1 MNPTAR
7 LIATA
12 ALALATLPAI
22 AQSAPPA
29 HTFTIQGD
37 QFLLDGKPFKVLSGE
52 LHYARIP
59 REYWHAR
66 LKMARAM
73 GLNTIATYVFWNVHE
88 PSPGQYNFSGNAD
101 LVAFIK
107 AAEEEGLYVILRAGP
122 YSCAEWEFGGYPP
135 WLLKDPRMATALRTN
150 DPAFMVP
157 VERWI
162 NRLAR
167 ETAPLQIG
175 RGGPILITQV
185 ENEYGSFVEHDNA
198 PPDPNHTYMTHMR
211 DIFVRAGFTDS
222 LLDTVDGGEELPMGG
237 VPGVFTGVNFGVGSS
252 KKEIALLA
260 AFQPNKPLLVTE
272 YWPGWFDYWGHPHQ
286 TRPLQPQLDDLD
298 YILSHGNGINLY
310 MFHGGTSFGFMSG
323 ANLIDNQYLP
333 QVTSYDYGAPLDE
346 AGHPTPKF
354 LAFRKIFAKY
364 ATCAPSLSTTAAK
377 KASSTATIEASS
389 TAAQEASTTATKE
402 ASSTAAKE
410 TSKTAAKETLK
421 TSTKEASSTAA
432 KEASSR
438 PERSGVEGPPHF
450 LRTAA
455 VSQVKLAE
463 TSGEA
468 CLPPI
473 PDPPP
478 VITIPT
484 ITLTESTPLWA
495 NLPTPIHSDTPK
507 PMEQFDQA
515 YGYILYRHQLHAA
528 ISGELVLDELHDY
541 AQIYLDGKLAGTLDR
556 RDARRHNQSTLPIT
570 TTGPARLDILVE
582 NSDRINFSP
591 AMRGEIKGITKSVT
605 LAGAPLTDWRI
616 YTLPMKWEDA
626 SSRPERSGVV
636 RPPHFSKTATNP
648 AGTPTFFRAHFTLTT
663 PGDTFLDVRNLT
675 KGALWIN
682 GHPIGRFWNIGP
694 QQTLY
699 VPGPW
704 LRDGENEII
713 LFDLHPGSTQP
724 HVAGL
729 ASPILDAPVAET
741 APLNPPE

>member
-1 MNPTAR
+1 MNYRGCVTIFSSQMKPIIRT
-7 LIATA
+7 LLA
-12 ALALATLPAI
+12 AVLALAAFPAI
-22 AQSAPPA
+22 AQPAA

-88 PSPGQYNFSGNAD
+88 PSPGQFNFSGNAD

-107 AAEEEGLYVILRAGP
+107 AAQEEGLYVILRAGP
-122 YSCAEWEFGGYPP
+122 YSCAEWEFGGYPA
-135 WLLKDPRMATALRTN
+135 WLLKDPRMSTALRTN

-162 NRLAR
+162 TRLGQ

-175 RGGPILITQV
+175 HGGPIIITQV
-185 ENEYGSFVEHDNA
+185 ENEYGSWVEHDSA

-211 DIFVRAGFTDS
+211 DLFLRAGFTAS
-222 LLDTVDGGEELPMGG
+222 LLDTVDGGDELPNGG
-237 VPGVFTGVNFGVGSS
+237 VPGVFTGVNFGVGGS
-252 KKEIALLA
+252 KKEMAKLA
-260 AFQPNKPLLVTE
+260 AFQPGKPLIVTE

-286 TRPLQPQLDDLD
+286 TRPLQTQLDDLD
-298 YILSHGNGINLY
+298 YILSHGSGINLY

-323 ANLIDNQYLP
+323 ANLNNGNYFP

-346 AGHPTPKF
+346 SGRPTPKF

-364 ATCAPSLSTTAAK
+364 ACQKNENVIPSGARSAESRDPRILPA
-377 KASSTATIEASS
+377 
-389 TAAQEASTTATKE
+389 AAQNPTAD
-402 ASSTAAKE
+402 SN
-410 TSKTAAKETLK
+410 
-421 TSTKEASSTAA
+421 
-432 KEASSR
+432 
-438 PERSGVEGPPHF
+438 
-450 LRTAA
+450 
-455 VSQVKLAE
+455 
-463 TSGEA
+463 EA
-468 CLPPI
+468 CLPAV

-495 NLPTPIHSDTPK
+495 NLPAPIHSDTPK

-515 YGYILYRHQLHAA
+515 YGYILYRHQLPAA
-528 ISGELVLDELHDY
+528 VSENLILTELHDY

-556 RDARRHNQSTLPIT
+556 RQHQYTLEIT
-570 TTGPARLDILVE
+570 TTGPATLDILVE

-591 AMRGEIKGITKSVT
+591 AMRSEIKGITKSVT
-605 LAGAPLTDWRI
+605 LAGQPLTDWQI
-616 YTLPMKWEDA
+616 YPLPMNWGDV
-626 SSRPERSGVV
+626 SSRPDPERAKRVEGVV
-636 RPPHFSKTATNP
+636 ERPPHFAGTTTAP
-648 AGTPTFFRAHFTLTT
+648 QGTPTFYRAHFTLTAT
-663 PGDTFLDVRNLT
+663 GDTFLDVRNLT

-682 GHPIGRFWNIGP
+682 GHAIGRFWNVGP

-704 LRDGENEII
+704 LIKGVNEII
-713 LFDLHPGSTQP
+713 IFDLQPSTNKP

-729 ASPILDAPVAET
+729 ANPILDGPATET
-741 APLNPPE
+741 SSAGIPE